1 MELYDSGSTAD
12 LNRLAD
18 ACVALLRKNRL
29 TVTTAESCT
38 GGMLSAKLV
47 DIPGVSEVFQEGY
60 ITYSN
65 KAKRRLLNVSKTTLK
80 KYGAVSTQ
88 TAREMA
94 IGAVFAA
101 SADIAVSITGI
112 AGPDG
117 GDDEKPV
124 GLVFIGCAFREI
136 ALPCEPSPCRALCVC
151 CAQPSSKIPRPERYA
166 HFQTAL
172 CGTVCRSEARGN
184 SPQTATRRPAS
195 FRLCSDQSS
204 RKRGADRYLCRA

>member
-18 ACVALLRKNRL
+18 ACVALLQKNRL

-117 GDDEKPV
+117 GDDVKPV
-124 GLVFIGCAFREI
+124 GLVFIGCYMNDRVTVEEHRFQGDRTAVRTQSVQS
-136 ALPCEPSPCRALCVC
+136 ALRLLRATILENTK
-151 CAQPSSKIPRPERYA
+151 A
-166 HFQTAL
+166 
-172 CGTVCRSEARGN
+172 
-184 SPQTATRRPAS
+184 
-195 FRLCSDQSS
+195 
-204 RKRGADRYLCRA
+204 

>member
-18 ACVALLRKNRL
+18 ACVALLQKNRL

-94 IGAVFAA
+94 NGAVFAA
-101 SADIAVSITGI
+101 RS
-112 AGPDG
+112 
-117 GDDEKPV
+117 
-124 GLVFIGCAFREI
+124 
-136 ALPCEPSPCRALCVC
+136 SP
-151 CAQPSSKIPRPERYA
+151 
-166 HFQTAL
+166 
-172 CGTVCRSEARGN
+172 
-184 SPQTATRRPAS
+184 
-195 FRLCSDQSS
+195 
-204 RKRGADRYLCRA
+204 